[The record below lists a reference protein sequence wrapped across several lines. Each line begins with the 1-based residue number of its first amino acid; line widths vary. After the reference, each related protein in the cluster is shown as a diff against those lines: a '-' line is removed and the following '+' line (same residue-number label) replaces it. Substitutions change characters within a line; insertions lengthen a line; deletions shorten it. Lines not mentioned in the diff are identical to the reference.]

1 MPSYS
6 DSSSIV
12 VTGATGMFGGA
23 VLGALLSQGFH
34 PRAVTR
40 SESRAQVLARQGAVP
55 VVADLACPESLGESL
70 KGAEKAFLVSP
81 MQPDLNLLEKNFI
94 DHCKRAGVRH
104 IVKLFGCVDHGDDP
118 LVRLHLD
125 AIDHLKKSGMEW
137 TLVSPNTV
145 MDSNFF
151 PHASTIKEES
161 CFYASAGQGRCG
173 FVSCL
178 DCAEVA
184 AHVLTT
190 DGHHGKDYQ
199 VTGPE
204 AASLADA
211 AQALSEV
218 LGHTI
223 EYVDLPEKEMLEIL
237 CSAGMTPE
245 EAEMQVLCH
254 YRLFKE
260 GKATLVTDVV
270 RELLGR
276 PATSLKE
283 FFERNRDAFESG
295 S

>member
-1 MPSYS
+1 M
-6 DSSSIV
+6 
-12 VTGATGMFGGA
+12 
-23 VLGALLSQGFH
+23 
-34 PRAVTR
+34 
-40 SESRAQVLARQGAVP
+40 
-55 VVADLACPESLGESL
+55 VADLARPESLGGAL
-70 KGAEKAFLVSP
+70 KGAERAFLVSP
-81 MQPDLNLLEKNFI
+81 MQPDLNVLEKNFI
-94 DHCKRAGVRH
+94 DHCKSAGVRH

-118 LVRLHLD
+118 LVSLHLD

-151 PHASTIKEES
+151 PHASSIKEES
-161 CFYASAGQGRCG
+161 RFYASAGDGRCG

-178 DCAEVA
+178 DCAAVA

-199 VTGPE
+199 VPGPE

-211 AQALSEV
+211 AEALSEV
-218 LGHTI
+218 LGKPVQ
-223 EYVDLPEKEMLEIL
+223 YVDLPEEQMLEIL
-237 CSAGMTPE
+237 CSTGMTAE

-270 RELLGR
+270 SDLLGR

-283 FFERNRDAFESG
+283 FFEMHRDAFV
-295 S
+295 